1 LTSST
6 QSNRAACDKMNMT
19 FLQVLRYFH
28 GVDIA
33 LQLLLLLLLLP
44 LPLLRSSPCL
54 STVEEMVVTT
64 TTHANALA
72 EALLCEGSASFT
84 VSWHGNVM
92 LSRTL
97 SVSNGSTLNVTAS
110 SDSTDDA
117 DTGAV
122 VTSDGTLL
130 LFEADLGSTVSLTG
144 LTLYGG
150 DGALAV
156 TAGSLVEVI
165 DCTFT
170 KNTRT
175 SPYYGGGAI
184 YVYNSSIV
192 LKGETV
198 FANNTA

>member
-1 LTSST
+1 
-6 QSNRAACDKMNMT
+6 MNMT
-19 FLQVLRYFH
+19 FLLQVLRFQ

-44 LPLLRSSPCL
+44 LPLLRSSPCP
-54 STVEEMVVTT
+54 STVKEMVVTNT
-64 TTHANALA
+64 TDANTLA

-84 VSWHGNVM
+84 VSWHGNVT

-97 SVSNGSTLNVTAS
+97 SVSNGSTLNVAAS

-150 DGALAV
+150 DGALRV
-156 TAGSLVEVI
+156 TGGSFVEVI

-170 KNTRT
+170 KNNRT
-175 SPYYGGGAI
+175 SSDLG
-184 YVYNSSIV
+184 
-192 LKGETV
+192 
-198 FANNTA
+198 

>member
-1 LTSST
+1 
-6 QSNRAACDKMNMT
+6 
-19 FLQVLRYFH
+19 
-28 GVDIA
+28 
-33 LQLLLLLLLLP
+33 
-44 LPLLRSSPCL
+44 
-54 STVEEMVVTT
+54 
-64 TTHANALA
+64 
-72 EALLCEGSASFT
+72 
-84 VSWHGNVM
+84 M

-122 VTSDGTLL
+122 VTGDGTLL

-170 KNTRT
+170 KNNRT
-175 SPYYGGGAI
+175 SPYYGGGGLTRLFSI
-184 YVYNSSIV
+184 Y
-192 LKGETV
+192 LPQCTLDRLQ
-198 FANNTA
+198 